1 MLSSS
6 LKTMISSTRN
16 TVRTIIQNPI
26 KCIVG
31 SYLIGSFSYTC
42 IMTYSDA
49 KCFLTNYRNNT
60 LDDIYFVIYSYEKE
74 RLKDNIKKDWDAV
87 RLGGNYRG
95 VEHCFNSLF
104 WPIISYYYV
113 IPALV
118 LKLNPPEPK
127 KIES

>member
-16 TVRTIIQNPI
+16 TVRTIIQNPT

-31 SYLIGSFSYTC
+31 TYLIGSFSYTH

-74 RLKDNIKKDWDAV
+74 RLKDNIKNDWDAV
-87 RLGGNYRG
+87 RLGGNYRV
-95 VEHCFNSLF
+95 VEHCFHSII
-104 WPIISYYYV
+104 WPITILSDA

-118 LKLNPPEPK
+118 LKLNPPETK